1 MKKIKGFRFICLFI
15 VILLAFTGCGKKS
28 MMNYDASKADNATA
42 PNTDSGSVSKGDANG
57 YGANVEGVPD
67 FTTNQDANSTTKPDT
82 STTDGADPD
91 FSKATTSTTGTTD
104 KIIYRYNLDVETQ
117 NFDKLLSTIDSN
129 ITSLGGYTENSQIGG
144 KSYYNDSVTRNGNIT
159 ARIPGNKAGEFIALI
174 KKTANVIKS
183 QQSSENVS
191 LQYIDAQSRVET
203 LQIEQDRLYEI
214 LKTAKELDS
223 IITLETRLSDIRYEL
238 EKQESQI
245 RLYDN
250 QVAYSYITLNVQEV
264 ERITPAKEIKQT
276 FFSKIKN
283 GFGDTLYNLSE
294 GFQAFMV
301 WFIVNIPYFLIWGA
315 ILYGLF
321 VLTRKLYRKY
331 NKKPTENNA
340 LYTKL
345 NQQNSVEE
353 NKSREEQNKDK

>member
-1 MKKIKGFRFICLFI
+1 MRKIKGFRFVYLFL
-15 VILLAFTGCGKKS
+15 VIMLLFTGCGKKS
-28 MMNYDASKADNATA
+28 MNYAENTADSVRA
-42 PNTDSGSVSKGDANG
+42 PQTDSGSASKGSTNG

-67 FTTNQDANSTTKPDT
+67 FTNTQDANSISKPEDTTAG
-82 STTDGADPD
+82 DGADPD

-104 KIIYRYNLDVETQ
+104 KIIYRYSLTIETQ
-117 NFDKLLSTIDSN
+117 DFDKLLSKIDSN

-144 KSYYNDSVTRNGNIT
+144 KSYYNDDVTRNGNIT
-159 ARIPGNKAGEFIALI
+159 VRIPGNKAGEFIAVI
-174 KKTANVIKS
+174 KKAANVTQS

-191 LQYIDAQSRVET
+191 LQYIDAKSKVET
-203 LQIEQDRLYEI
+203 LRIEQDRLYEI

-238 EKQESQI
+238 EKYESQI

-250 QVAYSYITLNVQEV
+250 QVAYSYITLNIQEV
-264 ERITPAKEIKQT
+264 ERITPAKEIKQN

-321 VLTRKLYRKY
+321 ILTRKLYRKY
-331 NKKPTENNA
+331 NKKPTQNTA

-345 NQQNSVEE
+345 NQQNPVDEI
-353 NKSREEQNKDK
+353 KSREEQNNGK